1 MAKKPKQP
9 KSSAASKAVNKASG
23 KKSKH
28 KKGTAGAVVAIVLT
42 LAIVAFVGIY
52 AYGSQLESS
61 KVIFPNVRVAGVEVG
76 GLTTLAAQGEVEQSI
91 ADAYLSQKLEVQL
104 PDRTITFDPEQT
116 KVAVD
121 AEAAIREAQAFGR
134 SDGPFMAVFNY
145 ITSAAKPHNVE
156 LETALEL
163 DTDYIRDMIAITAR
177 ESMRDAVDGEVYY
190 DEDSKTIS
198 VTKGTTGQS
207 LDTEGLFEMVYQS
220 FQSGDFTPLVWEY
233 TELPC
238 AEADLAA
245 VYEELTVPVE
255 ETHYDEELHE
265 IIEGVSGWEF
275 DLQAQQTKLDSLA
288 AGETLTFVLEEI
300 EPEMTVDELTAQMF
314 GEKLDSRSSYYV
326 NNPNR
331 TENLRLACEAING
344 TIVNPGEVFSFNET
358 VGERTEEKGY
368 KPATIYGGEG
378 ESVDGVGGG
387 ICQVASTIYYSALY
401 MNLET
406 VMREPHMYTVDY
418 VPRGMDATVYW
429 DSGLDYKFRNNRE
442 NPIKIQAN
450 VDGGMVNITFWG
462 VEENDNYVVMD
473 YKVLETWT
481 DEDVEEVDETKD
493 PGYRELKQTAYAGAK
508 VEAYQKVY
516 DGSGKLIVERTIK
529 STYKSRPRL
538 YIVGPTPEEE
548 LPEEELPEELPDDL
562 PDDLPEEDPW
572 YDPENPEYVPDEEEE
587 LWP

>member
-1 MAKKPKQP
+1 MAKRPKEP
-9 KSSAASKAVNKASG
+9 KASAASKAVSKASG
-23 KKSKH
+23 KKTKR
-28 KKGTAGAVVAIVLT
+28 KKGTAAAVVAVVLT
-42 LAIVAFVGIY
+42 LVLVAFVGLY

-61 KVIFPNVRVAGVEVG
+61 KVIFPNVRIAGIDVG
-76 GLTTLAAQGEVEQSI
+76 GLTVIAAQGEVEQAI
-91 ADAYLSQKLEVQL
+91 ADAYASQPVEVQL
-104 PDRTITFDPEQT
+104 PDRVITFDPEQT

-121 AEAAIREAQAFGR
+121 AEAAIREAQAYGR
-134 SDGPFMAVFNY
+134 SDGPFMAVLNY
-145 ITSAAKPHNVE
+145 LTNSQKPHNVA

-163 DTDYIRDMIAITAR
+163 DTTYIRDLIAITAR
-177 ESMRDAVDGEVYY
+177 DVKQDPMDGEVRY
-190 DEDSKTIS
+190 DEDTQTIT
-198 VTKGTTGQS
+198 VVKGTPGRE
-207 LDTEGLFEMVYQS
+207 LDTEGLYEVVYHA
-220 FQSGDFTPLVWEY
+220 FQSGDFSPLTWEY
-233 TELPC
+233 NPIACL
-238 AEADLAA
+238 EADLTAA
-245 VYEELTVPVE
+245 HASLTTEVE
-255 ETHYDEELHE
+255 ETHYDEESHT
-265 IIEGVSGWEF
+265 IVEGVSGWEF
-275 DLQAQQTKLDSLA
+275 DLQAQQKKLDA
-288 AGETLTFVLEEI
+288 ASYGETISFRLEEVV
-300 EPEMTVDELTAQMF
+300 PEKTVEELTAEMF

-344 TIVNPGEVFSFNET
+344 TIVNPGEVFSFNDT

-450 VDGGMVNITFWG
+450 LSGGMVNITFWG
-462 VEENDNYVVMD
+462 VKENDNYVVMD

-481 DEDVEEVDETKD
+481 DEDVEEVDETKEA
-493 PGYRELKQTAYAGAK
+493 GYRELKQTAYAGAK

-516 DGSGKLIVERTIK
+516 DGNGNLITERTIK

-538 YIVGPTPEEE
+538 YIVGPTPEEPEEE
-548 LPEEELPEELPDDL
+548 LPEEELPEEELPEEE
-562 PDDLPEEDPW
+562 LPEEDPW
-572 YDPENPEYVPDEEEE
+572 GDLGEGEGEY
-587 LWP
+587 WP